1 MTKLDPPGGNLDDL
15 RAALFATLSGLR
27 DKTNPLPVETAT
39 ATVHVARELIAT
51 GRLELDFIKLMND
64 EDKPKSTFFSNEQEE
79 EQDATKPAQISERT
93 TGNGLETVT
102 QVAGGNILQHRI
114 R

>member
-1 MTKLDPPGGNLDDL
+1 MFKLNQPAGNLDDL
-15 RAALFATLSGLR
+15 SAALFATLRDLR
-27 DKTNPLPVETAT
+27 DKANPLPLEIAT

-51 GRLELDFIKLMND
+51 HRLELDFMRMVA
-64 EDKPKSTFFSNEQEE
+64 EDKPKSTFFSSDQEE
-79 EQDATKPAQISERT
+79 EEDATKPGQISQRT

>member
-1 MTKLDPPGGNLDDL
+1 MSKINPPAGNLDDL
-15 RAALFATLSGLR
+15 SAVLFATLRDLR
-27 DKTNPLPVETAT
+27 DKANPLPLEIAT

-51 GRLELDFIKLMND
+51 HRLELDFMRMVA
-64 EDKPKSTFFSNEQEE
+64 EDKPKSTFFGSDQDE
-79 EQDATKPAQISERT
+79 EQDAPRPAQISQRT
-93 TGNGLETVT
+93 TWNGLETVT